1 LAKEI
6 SVRHSIVGL
15 IAFTACLSM
24 ALPVSATA
32 PSATPTATALVVPV
46 GTPLK
51 FHCQWTQRFGRG
63 TPWTGDMTIKD
74 NAEGLING
82 TYRSTSIK
90 PDPFYG
96 KIITVTGSI
105 SGKSV
110 RLSFGIVPN
119 VTVRG
124 ELIKGG
130 IQGTTAYN
138 GGTLEFA
145 AALAPKQQ

>member
-1 LAKEI
+1 M
-6 SVRHSIVGL
+6 RRSIVAL
-15 IAFTACLSM
+15 IAIAACLSNVS
-24 ALPVSATA
+24 ALPAGG
-32 PSATPTATALVVPV
+32 ATPTAAPSGAPMTVPV

-51 FHCQWTQRFGRG
+51 FQCQWTQRVGRG

-74 NAEGLING
+74 NAEGIING
-82 TYRSTSIK
+82 TYRSTSIR

-96 KIITVTGSI
+96 KIVTVIGAI
-105 SGKSV
+105 NGKSI

-124 ELIKGG
+124 ELVKGG

-138 GGTLEFA
+138 GGTLEFV
-145 AALAPKQQ
+145 AALAKQQ

>member
-1 LAKEI
+1 M
-6 SVRHSIVGL
+6 
-15 IAFTACLSM
+15 T
-24 ALPVSATA
+24 
-32 PSATPTATALVVPV
+32 VPV

-74 NAEGLING
+74 NAEGIING

-96 KIITVTGSI
+96 KIITVTGALT
-105 SGKSV
+105 GKSI

-124 ELIKGG
+124 ELVKGG

-145 AALAPKQQ
+145 AALASKQQ